1 MYTWDAGKREWNLRE
16 RGLDFADAY
25 LVYENP
31 EKITLESARRGED
44 RKLDIALVAIN
55 GIVLAL
61 VYVER
66 GENVHVISFRR
77 ASRKERKI
85 YAEAKGQ

>member
-1 MYTWDAGKREWNLRE
+1 MYTWDAAKREWNLRQ

-31 EKITLESARRGED
+31 DKVTLESPRRGEN

-55 GIVLAL
+55 GVVLAL
-61 VYVER
+61 VYVQR
-66 GENVHVISFRR
+66 GDNVHVISFRR

-85 YAEAKGQ
+85 YAEAKSQ